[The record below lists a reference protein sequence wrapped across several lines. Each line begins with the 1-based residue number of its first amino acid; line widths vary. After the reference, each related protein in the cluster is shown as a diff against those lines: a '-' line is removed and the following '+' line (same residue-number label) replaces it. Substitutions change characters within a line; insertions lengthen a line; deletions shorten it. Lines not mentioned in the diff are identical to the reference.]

1 MSIFKYT
8 LPSGTRYIVEGPASA
23 TQAQADFIFYSQ
35 VAAGSLVSYAA
46 GQTLIS
52 AETRLAKFGYSRLDR
67 TIAGTDIN
75 TILAIIS
82 GSPVIAAT
90 PPLNNVPLTNP
101 ITAADVSQV
110 NNGLPVTPVG
120 PLTSSQTT
128 AVLAQIA
135 KLINQTSTTV
145 STTTGIGTY
154 GLTPSNL
161 EEAGYL
167 KPGTSNYPDFNCVVG
182 TPSVWTG
189 KDGITS
195 IAGILGD
202 TGLQTQI
209 QTAVMQNSYDAL
221 VAGGT
226 IQTTPT
232 QPVSLASGQVY
243 TASGLTSLTA
253 ATLLSG
259 TAALTTANLN
269 NIVSTAFAGAG
280 NISSLLSN
288 PVTSIETLASGA
300 VNSITQGVSSLGAN
314 ALTTANNLVSGTLN
328 SLTSQA
334 SSLVTGVVGGAVGQ
348 ATTALN
354 NLTGGLSTGVA
365 GSVAGL
371 ITNASQ
377 FGAPVAAAWA
387 AGSTALTGALGSASG
402 IVSGA
407 LGSATGL
414 AQDLAGQATGAIT
427 GALGDLTNMAST
439 ALGPIASQAQE
450 LLASLGGSLDIFG
463 KMSNFSVDFSLFSSD
478 SLVSPTKI
486 AAGFSNTVNR
496 QTVDAAMARILGN
509 AKIPVPTFE
518 YPSLGSI
525 NLAADIRYAQNKL
538 NELAGT
544 ASGAISSAASGA
556 VNSASSAIS
565 GLIG

>member
-1 MSIFKYT
+1 
-8 LPSGTRYIVEGPASA
+8 
-23 TQAQADFIFYSQ
+23 
-35 VAAGSLVSYAA
+35 
-46 GQTLIS
+46 
-52 AETRLAKFGYSRLDR
+52 
-67 TIAGTDIN
+67 
-75 TILAIIS
+75 
-82 GSPVIAAT
+82 VIATT
-90 PPLNNVPLTNP
+90 PPLNNIPLTNP
-101 ITAADVSQV
+101 ITAADVALTGSS
-110 NNGLPVTPVG
+110 GLPVAPVG

-128 AVLAQIA
+128 ALIAQIA
-135 KLINQTSTTV
+135 KLVNQDSNTV
-145 STTTGIGTY
+145 STTKGVGTY

-195 IAGILGD
+195 LAGILGD

-209 QTAVMQNSYDAL
+209 QAAVMQNSYDAL

-259 TAALTTANLN
+259 TSALTTPGLN
-269 NIVSTAFAGAG
+269 AIVSTAFAGAG

-354 NLTGGLSTGVA
+354 NLTGGLTTGVA

-387 AGSTALTGALGSASG
+387 AGSTALTGALGSATGIASG
-402 IVSGA
+402 FASQ
-407 LGSATGL
+407 
-414 AQDLAGQATGAIT
+414 AQGAIT

-439 ALGPIASQAQE
+439 ALGPITAQAQQ
-450 LLASLGGSLDIFG
+450 LLTSLGGSLDIFG
-463 KMSNFSVDFSLFSSD
+463 KMSNFSIDFSLFSSD

-496 QTVDAAMARILGN
+496 QTVDAAVARILGN
-509 AKIPVPTFE
+509 AKIPTPTFE

-538 NELAGT
+538 NEIAGT
-544 ASGAISSAASGA
+544 ASGAISSAASGV

>member
-8 LPSGTRYIVEGPASA
+8 LPSGRRYVVEGPSTA
-23 TQAQADFIFYSQ
+23 TQSQADYIFYSQ
-35 VAAGSLVSYAA
+35 IAAGSLVNYSA

-75 TILAIIS
+75 TVLAIIS
-82 GSPVIAAT
+82 GSPVIATT
-90 PPLNNVPLTNP
+90 PPLNNIPLTNP
-101 ITAADVSQV
+101 ITAADVALTGSS
-110 NNGLPVTPVG
+110 GLPVAPVG

-128 AVLAQIA
+128 ALIAQIA
-135 KLINQTSTTV
+135 KLVNQDSNTV
-145 STTTGIGTY
+145 STTKGVGTY

-195 IAGILGD
+195 LAGILGD

-209 QTAVMQNSYDAL
+209 QAAVMQNSYDAL

-259 TAALTTANLN
+259 TSALTTPSLN
-269 NIVSTAFAGAG
+269 AIVSTAFAGAG

-348 ATTALN
+348 ATTTLN
-354 NLTGGLSTGVA
+354 NLTGGLTTGVA

-387 AGSTALTGALGSASG
+387 AGSTALTGALGSATGIASG
-402 IVSGA
+402 FASQ
-407 LGSATGL
+407 
-414 AQDLAGQATGAIT
+414 AQGAIT

-439 ALGPIASQAQE
+439 ALGPITAQAQQ
-450 LLASLGGSLDIFG
+450 LLTSLGGSLDIFG
-463 KMSNFSVDFSLFSSD
+463 KMSNFSIDFSLFSSD

-496 QTVDAAMARILGN
+496 QTVDAAVARILGN
-509 AKIPVPTFE
+509 AKIPTPTFE

-538 NELAGT
+538 NEIAGT
-544 ASGAISSAASGA
+544 ASGAISSAASGV

>member
-8 LPSGTRYIVEGPASA
+8 LPSGRRYVVEGPSTA
-23 TQAQADFIFYSQ
+23 TQSQADYIFYSQ
-35 VAAGSLVSYAA
+35 IAAGSLVNYSA

-75 TILAIIS
+75 TVLAIIA

-90 PPLNNVPLTNP
+90 PPLNNVPLTSP
-101 ITAADVSQV
+101 ITAADVALVQ
-110 NNGLPVTPVG
+110 PPPKPVG
-120 PLTSSQTT
+120 PLTQSQTT
-128 AVLAQIA
+128 ALIAQIA
-135 KLINQTSTTV
+135 KLVNQDSNTV
-145 STTTGIGTY
+145 STTKGVGTY

-195 IAGILGD
+195 LAGILGD

-209 QTAVMQNSYDAL
+209 QAAVMQNSYDAL

-259 TAALTTANLN
+259 TSALTTPGLN
-269 NIVSTAFAGAG
+269 AIVSTAFAGAG

-348 ATTALN
+348 ATTTLN
-354 NLTGGLSTGVA
+354 NLTGGLTTGVA

-387 AGSTALTGALGSASG
+387 AGSTALTGALGSATGIASG
-402 IVSGA
+402 FASQ
-407 LGSATGL
+407 
-414 AQDLAGQATGAIT
+414 AQGAIT

-439 ALGPIASQAQE
+439 ALGPITAQAQQ
-450 LLASLGGSLDIFG
+450 LLTSLGGSLDIFG
-463 KMSNFSVDFSLFSSD
+463 KMSNFSIDFSLFSSD

-496 QTVDAAMARILGN
+496 QTVDAAVARILGN
-509 AKIPVPTFE
+509 AKIPTPTFE

-538 NELAGT
+538 NEIAGT
-544 ASGAISSAASGA
+544 ASGAISSAASGV

>member
-8 LPSGTRYIVEGPASA
+8 LPSGRRYVVEGPANA
-23 TQAQADFIFYSQ
+23 TQAQADFIFYNQIAS
-35 VAAGSLVSYAA
+35 GSLVSYAA

-67 TIAGTDIN
+67 TIAGTDIS

-101 ITAADVSQV
+101 ITAADVALIQ
-110 NNGLPVTPVG
+110 PPPKPVG
-120 PLTSSQTT
+120 PLSQTQTT
-128 AVLAQIA
+128 ALIAQIA
-135 KLINQTSTTV
+135 KLINQDSNTV
-145 STTTGIGTY
+145 STTKGVGTY

-195 IAGILGD
+195 LAGILGD

-209 QTAVMQNSYDAL
+209 QAAVMQNSYDAL

-232 QPVSLASGQVY
+232 QPVSLSSGQVY
-243 TASGLTSLTA
+243 TASGLSTLTA
-253 ATLLSG
+253 ATLLTG
-259 TAALTTANLN
+259 TAALTTPGLN
-269 NIVSTAFAGAG
+269 AIVSTAFASAG

-288 PVTSIETLASGA
+288 PVSSIETLASGA
-300 VNSITQGVSSLGAN
+300 VNSVTQGIATLGTN
-314 ALTTANNLVSGTLN
+314 ALSTANNLVSGTLN
-328 SLTSQA
+328 SLTGQA
-334 SSLVTGVVGGAVGQ
+334 SSLVNGITSGALGQ
-348 ATTALN
+348 ATSAIN
-354 NLTGGLSTGVA
+354 NITGGLSSGIA
-365 GSVAGL
+365 GSVGGL
-371 ITNASQ
+371 MANASQ

-387 AGSTALTGALGSASG
+387 AGSTALTGALSSATDLVSG
-402 IVSGA
+402 I
-407 LGSATGL
+407 
-414 AQDLAGQATGAIT
+414 AGQAQGAIT
-427 GALGDLTNMAST
+427 GALGELTSMAST
-439 ALGPIASQAQE
+439 ALGPIASQAQG
-450 LLASLGGSLDIFG
+450 LLASLGGNLDIFG
-463 KMSNFSVDFSLFSSD
+463 KMSNFSIDFSLFSSD

-538 NELAGT
+538 NELAGA